1 MSKLIIELNEEVSTQ
16 IVEDTNGKKRMY
28 LEGVYLQS
36 GIKNRNG
43 RIYPPPLLEREVARY
58 QKEAIE
64 RNCAYGE
71 LNHPS
76 NPSINL
82 DRVCHRI
89 TEMRKVGNDYYGKS
103 MVLDTPHGKIVESII
118 NSGGYLGV
126 SSRGMGSLKKDQK
139 IGADIVQ
146 DDFFLAVGAD
156 VVANPSAPS
165 AWVNGVMESVNWR
178 INELGEWVMETQ
190 SEIRKQVHTMTKQEL
205 TEQQTSLFQK
215 FLQRVDENVFVEKL
229 AKKGNVSVEDAHRAL
244 KAARVTAKLLNRHND
259 HGYVYRKTKEILG
272 IHSAKDDD

>member
-1 MSKLIIELNEEVSTQ
+1 MKLITELNEEVSTQ
-16 IVEDTNGKKRMY
+16 IVEDTSGKRNMY
-28 LEGVYLQS
+28 LNGVYLQA
-36 GIKNRNG
+36 GIINRNN
-43 RIYPPPLLEREVARY
+43 RLYPPHILERETGRY
-58 QKEAIE
+58 IKEAIE
-64 RNCAYGE
+64 RNCAWGE
-71 LNHPS
+71 LQHPNS
-76 NPSINL
+76 PSVNL
-82 DRVCHRI
+82 KESCIRI
-89 TEMRKVGNDYYGKS
+89 TEMKKVGNDYHGKAL
-103 MVLDTPHGKIVESII
+103 VLDTPNGKIVQSLIE
-118 NSGGYLGV
+118 SGGYLGV
-126 SSRGMGSLKKDQK
+126 SSRGMGSLKKDPK
-139 IGADIVQ
+139 GHDIVQ

-229 AKKGNVSVEDAHRAL
+229 AKKSNVSVEDAHRAL